1 MFRSP
6 EVMFEW
12 EDGSVSAPLSL
23 WIEQILLAMPKD
35 QQGKVL
41 DAVIAEIERRNK
53 IAQDRLKEIE
63 AEIAEEEDETVDE
76 SGVE

>member
-63 AEIAEEEDETVDE
+63 AEIAEEEDETADE